1 MVKNVPANVPAADT
15 RDGFDPRLGRS
26 PGVGN
31 SQKKKGPEKLHGQR
45 NLACYS
51 PCGCKELGTTEQQY
65 DIYHLHNG
73 V

>member
-31 SQKKKGPEKLHGQR
+31 SQKKKGLKTYMDR
-45 NLACYS
+45 
-51 PCGCKELGTTEQQY
+51 GTWRA
-65 DIYHLHNG
+65 IVHAVAKSWARLSN
-73 V
+73 